1 MAIKGKKMHFRIWAF
16 ALLSLV
22 FMGCETGN
30 SEAAGEPVQ
39 DAAVSVVDRGTVVDA
54 SVLVVDSSVL
64 VDVSVSQVDAMVN
77 ADASTCEVERCD
89 GEDNDCDGL
98 VDEAVGGLDC
108 VVDEAEG
115 QCAAGILVCDTG
127 SLICTSTQMPN
138 AELCNGLD
146 DDCDGVVDDQTVDEF
161 TACTIEGAQGLCAQG
176 VELCTN
182 GVLACTPSSEP
193 STERCN
199 GLDDDCDGQTDE
211 ELEVSGMPCTTS
223 YDGPCAIGTY
233 QCDVGISGRQELLC
247 VPTIEPGVNQ
257 ETCNDT
263 DDDCDGSTDEG
274 LGLGVPCDRGMG
286 ACFVQGVTACTES
299 GQIDCAAQA
308 GSAGAEVCNGIGSPE
323 LDEDCDG
330 RFNEHTSSEPGSCS
344 EGVGACAR
352 DGRFLCTQSASGDF
366 ALVCDAIA
374 AVGQVETCN
383 GVSDD
388 CDDSIDEDIVQVGQP
403 CDSESPGVCA
413 QGTYECGE
421 ENGITRLRCIP
432 NISPSTQM
440 DGFNCLDDD
449 CDGRIDEGAPGVG
462 DPCAGGGLP
471 NSYCAFGRQLCVGNV
486 NPTVRCVPNEPRAE
500 ICDGVDDDCDGAT
513 DEAVD
518 GFGDLCL
525 MGYEEDQVGSNLCNQ
540 GVQQCREVAPGDH
553 QLTCVSSTI
562 ARCEVP
568 TSNADEDCDG
578 VTDEGVDRFCGEPE
592 LALERGCLGV
602 APYQVPGGGV
612 DDGLHL
618 GVRHTIAA
626 DGKVHFTRSSNAGEM
641 VYSRMGPGRMET
653 RHPMID
659 AAIEGTRASALIIAS
674 TGRPVA
680 AFTLP
685 RPYGPLV
692 FFSDRES
699 PTAQNHW
706 TYDQVDSSSWV
717 SNDVTLVEFGG
728 KIRVFYRKITDVP
741 CETGRRANQGS
752 ASVFACGS
760 SLMMGAYENN
770 AWVLTAINNTNG
782 AAVGFGVVHAVS
794 EDGSTLYVAHGDAN
808 NGHLV
813 VEVLRDGQWTRHN
826 EDSAPAQGNRPAE
839 SGSTGMRPSIA
850 AFANEL
856 VIVHSP
862 WQGAELDTQSDSGV
876 LYTTRYNLISES
888 WYSETLSYLGD
899 SVGGGQSIAN
909 ISGAEWVFARERFRS
924 TGSAI
929 SELDALHLGRT
940 TSPQLSQQLESYS
953 FSQTR
958 HLFNNLQLSADRF
971 GLPFLSYSD
980 QPGGI
985 CMNFGGVEFCPTER
999 VCFYRALDTDRDR
1012 VPDFAEVT
1020 LGTDPDLADS
1030 DGDGRSDGQEVLVDN
1045 TDPLTMD

>member
-1 MAIKGKKMHFRIWAF
+1 MAVKGKKMHLGIWMVMWLYL
-16 ALLSLV
+16 ALCAC
-22 FMGCETGN
+22 G
-30 SEAAGEPVQ
+30 SEKSDPLTNQ
-39 DAAVSVVDRGTVVDA
+39 DANVSIADLGVVADSAVPVDA
-54 SVLVVDSSVL
+54 SLMPGDAIVNVDALVNTDSSMCV
-64 VDVSVSQVDAMVN
+64 
-77 ADASTCEVERCD
+77 VEQCD

-98 VDEAVGGLDC
+98 IDESLGGIDC
-108 VVDEAEG
+108 VVDGAEG
-115 QCAAGILVCDTG
+115 QCATGITVCDEG
-127 SLICTSTQMPN
+127 SLSCVATRMPN

-146 DDCDGVVDDQTVDEF
+146 DDCDGIVDDQTSDELGG
-161 TACTIEGAQGLCAQG
+161 CTIDAAQGLCAQG
-176 VELCTN
+176 VELCTD
-182 GVLACTPSSEP
+182 GELVCSPTSAPSAEQ
-193 STERCN
+193 CN

-211 ELEVSGMPCTTS
+211 DIEVSGMPCTTR
-223 YDGPCAIGTY
+223 YEGPCAAGTY
-233 QCDVGISGRQELLC
+233 QCGVGVSGRQELLC
-247 VPTIEPGVNQ
+247 VPTIEPGVNL

-299 GQIDCAAQA
+299 GQIDCAAEA
-308 GSAGAEVCNGIGSPE
+308 GSAGAEICNGVGSPD

-352 DGRFLCTQSASGDF
+352 DGRFVCTESISGDF

-374 AVGQVETCN
+374 AVGQPEICN

-388 CDDSIDEDIVQVGQP
+388 CDDSIDEDIAAVGQP
-403 CDSESPGVCA
+403 CDAAALGVCA

-421 ENGITRLRCIP
+421 QNGTTTLRCVP
-432 NISPSTQM
+432 NISQM
-440 DGFNCLDDD
+440 TRIETFNCLDDD
-449 CDGRIDEGAPGVG
+449 CDGRVDEGAPGVG
-462 DPCAGGGLP
+462 ELCPGGGLP
-471 NSYCAFGRQLCVGNV
+471 NSFCAFGQQLCVGNV
-486 NPTVRCVPNEPRAE
+486 NPTVQCVSNEPRDE
-500 ICDGVDDDCDGAT
+500 ICDGVDDDCDGTT
-513 DEAVD
+513 DEAVT

-525 MGYEEDQVGSNLCNQ
+525 MGYEEDQPGSNLCNQ
-540 GVQQCREVAPGDH
+540 GAQQCREVTPGEH
-553 QLTCVSSTI
+553 QLVCVSSTI
-562 ARCEVP
+562 PRCEVP

-578 VTDEGVDRFCGEPE
+578 VTDEAVDRFCGEPE

-618 GVRHTIAA
+618 GVRHTIAPN
-626 DGKVHFTRSSNAGEM
+626 GKVHFTRSSNAGEM
-641 VYSRMGPGRMET
+641 IYSRMGPGRMET
-653 RHPMID
+653 RHPMIG
-659 AAIEGTRASALIIAS
+659 AAIEGTRANSLIIAS
-674 TGRPVA
+674 TGFPVA

-699 PTAQNHW
+699 PTTQAHW
-706 TYDQVDSSSWV
+706 RYDQVDASSWV

-728 KIRVFYRKITDVP
+728 KLRVFYRKITDVP
-741 CETGRRANQGS
+741 CETDRRANQGNT
-752 ASVFACGS
+752 SVFACGS
-760 SLMMGAYENN
+760 SLMMGTYENN
-770 AWVLTAINNTNG
+770 AWALTAVNNSNG
-782 AAVGFGVVHAVS
+782 GAVGFGVVHTVS
-794 EDGSTLYVAHGDAN
+794 EDGTTLYVAHGDAK

-813 VEVLRDGQWTRHN
+813 IEVLHNGQWTRHN
-826 EDSAPAQGNRPAE
+826 EAPAPAQGNRPAE

-850 AFANEL
+850 AFANE
-856 VIVHSP
+856 VVVVHSP
-862 WQGAELDTQSDSGV
+862 WQGSELDTESDSGV

-899 SVGGGQSIAN
+899 FVGGGQAIAN
-909 ISGAEWVFARERFRS
+909 LSGAEWIFARERFRS

-940 TSPQLSQQLESYS
+940 SLPQLTQQLESYS

-958 HLFNNLQLSADRF
+958 HLFNNLQLSGDRF

-985 CMNFGGVEFCPTER
+985 CMNFGGVEFCPVER
-999 VCFYRALDTDRDR
+999 VCFYRALDTDKDR

-1020 LGTDPDLADS
+1020 LRTDPDAADT
-1030 DGDGRSDGQEVLVDN
+1030 DGDGRSDGQEVLEDD
-1045 TDPLTMD
+1045 TDPLTFD